1 MNDLRSVPLDESALL
16 AVTLRLARLVEQQ
29 AQQLRRMRD
38 DEQRIGRGD
47 GVVAAGL
54 RDLERTAHRISRDGE
69 RLRLLC
75 GADPGSATRS
85 VTLSEVLGEAAA
97 ATEEPSRIT
106 VRVAPVTT
114 VEGRAAAELRH
125 VLAALLDHA
134 MTSSGPGRDLI
145 VSCRLGPAGLAVD
158 IVVGG
163 EPWDLL
169 PLDSGLAD
177 ALARHTATGIG
188 VERPL
193 AGQGGLLATVYC
205 PAAAVIVPAEPRSP
219 NGAMPVI
226 GRGEGSAMPVIG
238 RGEGPA
244 MPVIG
249 RGDGPAMQAIG
260 RSARPAGPIGGDA
273 LFGPIRVPSG
283 PVDDGVGTPIFEAV
297 ASAWFQEI
305 VPAVDP
311 ATVNGWSPARNGNRT
326 ALDWESPGDEEWRA
340 AAARAARPD
349 TGMMTAAGLPQRR
362 PGDQLIAPPL
372 GGSRQARVEPEGRVP
387 DRVRD
392 RLNTYQRGLRQGR
405 HRAAEPSTPE
415 SDGWWAEPTA

>member
-1 MNDLRSVPLDESALL
+1 MNDLRSVPLEESALL
-16 AVTLRLARLVEQQ
+16 TVTLRLARLVEQQ
-29 AQQLRRMRD
+29 GRQLRRMRD
-38 DEQRIGRGD
+38 DEQRVGRGD
-47 GVVAAGL
+47 GIVAAGL
-54 RDLERTAHRISRDGE
+54 RDLERTAHRIGRDGE

-75 GADPGSATRS
+75 GADPGSSTLS
-85 VTLSEVLGEAAA
+85 VTLPEVLGDAVA
-97 ATEEPSRIT
+97 ATEEPSRIA
-106 VRVAPVTT
+106 VRVPPVAS
-114 VEGRAAAELRH
+114 VGGRAAAELRH

-134 MTSSGPGRDLI
+134 TTGSGPGRDLT

-158 IVVGG
+158 VVVGG

-169 PLDSGLAD
+169 PLGSGLAD

-193 AGQGGLLATVYC
+193 AGPGGVLATVYC
-205 PAAAVIVPAEPRSP
+205 PAAAIIVPAEPRLP
-219 NGAMPVI
+219 NGELPVI
-226 GRGEGSAMPVIG
+226 GRRE
-238 RGEGPA
+238 
-244 MPVIG
+244 
-249 RGDGPAMQAIG
+249 GPAMQAIG

-283 PVDDGVGTPIFEAV
+283 PVDDGIGTPIFEAV
-297 ASAWFQEI
+297 ASAWFQEV

-311 ATVNGWSPARNGNRT
+311 TTVNGRNPARNGNGT

-349 TGMMTAAGLPQRR
+349 TGTMTAAGLPRRR
-362 PGDQLIAPPL
+362 PGDQLIAPTL
-372 GGSRQARVEPEGRVP
+372 GGSRLPRVEPEGRIP

-405 HRAAEPSTPE
+405 HRAAEPTTPE

>member
-1 MNDLRSVPLDESALL
+1 MNDLRSTPLEESALL

-29 AQQLRRMRD
+29 VQQLRRMRD
-38 DEQRIGRGD
+38 DERRVGRAD

-54 RDLERTAHRISRDGE
+54 RDLERTAHRIGRDGE

-75 GADPGSATRS
+75 GADPGSSTLP
-85 VTLSEVLGEAAA
+85 VTLSEVLGEAVA

-106 VRVAPVTT
+106 VRVAPVAT
-114 VEGRAAAELRH
+114 VGGRAATELRH

-134 MTSSGPGRDLI
+134 TTGSGPGRDLT

-158 IVVGG
+158 VVVGG

-169 PLDSGLAD
+169 PLGSGLAD
-177 ALARHTATGIG
+177 ALARHTVAGIG

-193 AGQGGLLATVYC
+193 AGPGGVLATVYC
-205 PAAAVIVPAEPRSP
+205 PAAAIIVPAEPRSP
-219 NGAMPVI
+219 NGEGPGMPVI
-226 GRGEGSAMPVIG
+226 GRGE
-238 RGEGPA
+238 
-244 MPVIG
+244 
-249 RGDGPAMQAIG
+249 GPAMQAIG

-273 LFGPIRVPSG
+273 LFGPIRLPSG
-283 PVDDGVGTPIFEAV
+283 PVADGVGTPIFEAV
-297 ASAWFQEI
+297 ASAWFQEV

-311 ATVNGWSPARNGNRT
+311 ATLNGWSPARNGNGT

-340 AAARAARPD
+340 AAARAARPA
-349 TGMMTAAGLPQRR
+349 TGTTTTTAGLPQRR
-362 PGDQLIAPPL
+362 PGDQLIAPTL
-372 GGSRQARVEPEGRVP
+372 GGSRRARVEPEGRVP

-405 HRAAEPSTPE
+405 HRAAEPTTPD